1 MKDTRTQT
9 CSSRKPHSPLNQQCR
24 CDMLQ
29 EPTSKLAE
37 AMALTAQTIPATFSV
52 EAQHCWWFTI
62 PALSGCMEVL
72 STFTALDPQQ

>member
-1 MKDTRTQT
+1 
-9 CSSRKPHSPLNQQCR
+9 
-24 CDMLQ
+24 MLQ